1 MYFLIA
7 VLASIEND
15 IRSMSVLGGERET
28 FSLPSSTPTVDCSG
42 TNCSHDIETSSPSDL
57 TGGIVAAI
65 CVPVVVIV
73 TVVIIVIVTVLVI
86 ILCQRKR
93 KK

>member
-15 IRSMSVLGGERET
+15 IQSMSILGGERET

-65 CVPVVVIV
+65 SIPVVVIV
-73 TVVIIVIVTVLVI
+73 VIIVMVTVLVI
-86 ILCQRKR
+86 ILCQKKR